1 VVQIPT
7 TPHLSQMGLTSSDP
21 SLELNMGLASTSSF
35 VGKHLLL
42 AIVCGITESLL
53 AECISSMYAVPPRE
67 MLVK

>member
-1 VVQIPT
+1 
-7 TPHLSQMGLTSSDP
+7 
-21 SLELNMGLASTSSF
+21 MGLASTSSF